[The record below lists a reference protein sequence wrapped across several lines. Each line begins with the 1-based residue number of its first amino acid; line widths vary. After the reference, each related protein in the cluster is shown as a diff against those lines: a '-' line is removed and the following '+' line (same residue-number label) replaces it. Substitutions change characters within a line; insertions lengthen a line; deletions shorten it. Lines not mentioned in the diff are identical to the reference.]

1 MSPCIHHDTNE
12 NGYLRDM
19 DSRAKNILLM
29 HFVILIFGFT
39 GILGK
44 LITIEAIPLVFWRTL
59 IGGGAIYV
67 WLKVR
72 RKVSKKSTADV
83 LKMGGIG
90 LLVAIHWITFFASIK
105 ISNVSVALTML
116 ATSPMFIGFLEPLI
130 FKRKIDWRELTVA
143 GVVLV
148 GVGTIFSFDTTYH
161 EGMILGIISAFFA
174 SLFATLN
181 GVLIK
186 THDASNI
193 SLVELLTASVAIFI
207 LLLFTGEVNWDLLML
222 SNQDWFWI
230 LILAL
235 VATSFAFIAFTSI
248 MTVLTPFTTSVAIN
262 LEPIYSIIL
271 AVIIFG
277 EEEIM
282 GPRFY
287 VGALIIICAVLLNSI
302 LKRKS
307 RINTKQVK

>member
-1 MSPCIHHDTNE
+1 
-12 NGYLRDM
+12 M

-72 RKVSKKSTADV
+72 RKVSKKSTSDI

-143 GVVLV
+143 AVVLV
-148 GVGTIFSFDTTYH
+148 GVGTIFSFNTTYY

-193 SLVELLTASVAIFI
+193 SLVELLTASAAIFI
-207 LLLFTGEVNWDLLML
+207 LLFFTGEVNSELFVL
-222 SNQDWFWI
+222 SSQDWFWI
-230 LILAL
+230 TILAL
-235 VATSFAFIAFTSI
+235 VATSFAFIAFTSV
-248 MTVLTPFTTSVAIN
+248 MKVLTPFTTSVAIN

-277 EEEIM
+277 DEEIM
-282 GPRFY
+282 GTRFY
-287 VGALIIICAVLLNSI
+287 IGASIIIGAVFLNSL

-307 RINTKQVK
+307 RKNNSVTKSTVHAQ

>member
-1 MSPCIHHDTNE
+1 MMQM
-12 NGYLRDM
+12 NGYLRTM

-67 WLKVR
+67 WLKMR

-83 LKMGGIG
+83 MKMGGIG

-130 FKRKIDWRELTVA
+130 FKRKIDWKELTVA
-143 GVVLV
+143 GVVLI

-174 SLFATLN
+174 SLFATFN

-193 SLVELLTASVAIFI
+193 SLVELLSASAAIFI
-207 LLLFTGEVNWDLLML
+207 LLFFTGEVNGDLFVL
-222 SNQDWFWI
+222 SGQDWFWI
-230 LILAL
+230 TILAL
-235 VATSFAFIAFTSI
+235 VATSFAFIAFTSV
-248 MTVLTPFTTSVAIN
+248 MKVLTPFTTSVAIN

-277 EEEIM
+277 DEEIM
-282 GPRFY
+282 GTRFY
-287 VGALIIICAVLLNSI
+287 IGASIIICAVMLNTI
-302 LKRKS
+302 LKRK
-307 RINTKQVK
+307 I

>member
-1 MSPCIHHDTNE
+1 
-12 NGYLRDM
+12 
-19 DSRAKNILLM
+19 M

-72 RKVSKKSTADV
+72 RKVSKKSTSDI

-143 GVVLV
+143 AVVLV
-148 GVGTIFSFDTTYH
+148 GVGTIFSFNTTYH

-193 SLVELLTASVAIFI
+193 SLIELLTASAAIFI
-207 LLLFTGEVNWDLLML
+207 LLFFTGEVNWELFVL
-222 SNQDWFWI
+222 SSQDWFWI
-230 LILAL
+230 TILAL
-235 VATSFAFIAFTSI
+235 VATSFAFIAFTSV
-248 MTVLTPFTTSVAIN
+248 MKVLTPFTTSVAIN

-271 AVIIFG
+271 AVMIFG

-287 VGALIIICAVLLNSI
+287 IGALIIIGAVLLNTI
-302 LKRKS
+302 LKRK
-307 RINTKQVK
+307 I

>member
-1 MSPCIHHDTNE
+1 
-12 NGYLRDM
+12 M

-72 RKVSKKSTADV
+72 RKVSKKSTSDV
-83 LKMGGIG
+83 LKMSGIG

-143 GVVLV
+143 AVVLV
-148 GVGTIFSFDTTYH
+148 GVGTIFSFNTTYH

-193 SLVELLTASVAIFI
+193 SLVELLTASAAIFI
-207 LLLFTGEVNWDLLML
+207 LLFFTGEVNWELFVL
-222 SNQDWFWI
+222 SSQDWFWI
-230 LILAL
+230 TILAL
-235 VATSFAFIAFTSI
+235 VATSFAFIAFTSV
-248 MTVLTPFTTSVAIN
+248 MKVLTPFTTSVAIN

-271 AVIIFG
+271 AVMIFG
-277 EEEIM
+277 DEEIM
-282 GPRFY
+282 GTRFY
-287 VGALIIICAVLLNSI
+287 IGASIIIGAVFLNSL

-307 RINTKQVK
+307 RKNNLVTKSTVNAQ

>member
-1 MSPCIHHDTNE
+1 
-12 NGYLRDM
+12 
-19 DSRAKNILLM
+19 
-29 HFVILIFGFT
+29 
-39 GILGK
+39 
-44 LITIEAIPLVFWRTL
+44 
-59 IGGGAIYV
+59 
-67 WLKVR
+67 
-72 RKVSKKSTADV
+72 
-83 LKMGGIG
+83 
-90 LLVAIHWITFFASIK
+90 
-105 ISNVSVALTML
+105 
-116 ATSPMFIGFLEPLI
+116 
-130 FKRKIDWRELTVA
+130 
-143 GVVLV
+143 
-148 GVGTIFSFDTTYH
+148 
-161 EGMILGIISAFFA
+161 
-174 SLFATLN
+174 LN

-193 SLVELLTASVAIFI
+193 SLVELLTASVVIFI

-302 LKRKS
+302 LIRKS

>member
-1 MSPCIHHDTNE
+1 
-12 NGYLRDM
+12 M

-67 WLKVR
+67 WLKMR
-72 RKVSKKSTADV
+72 RKVSKKSTSDI

-143 GVVLV
+143 AVVLV
-148 GVGTIFSFDTTYH
+148 GVGTIFSFNTTYH

-193 SLVELLTASVAIFI
+193 SLVELLTASAAIFI
-207 LLLFTGEVNWDLLML
+207 LLFFTGEVNWELFVL
-222 SNQDWFWI
+222 SSQDWFWI
-230 LILAL
+230 TILAL
-235 VATSFAFIAFTSI
+235 VATSFAFIAFTSV
-248 MTVLTPFTTSVAIN
+248 MKVLTPFTTSVAIN

-271 AVIIFG
+271 AVMIFG
-277 EEEIM
+277 DEEIM
-282 GPRFY
+282 GTRFY
-287 VGALIIICAVLLNSI
+287 IGASIIIGAVMLNTI
-302 LKRKS
+302 LKRK
-307 RINTKQVK
+307 I

>member
-1 MSPCIHHDTNE
+1 
-12 NGYLRDM
+12 
-19 DSRAKNILLM
+19 M

-67 WLKVR
+67 WLKLR
-72 RKVSKKSTADV
+72 RNVSKKSTSDA

-193 SLVELLTASVAIFI
+193 SLVELLSASAAIF
-207 LLLFTGEVNWDLLML
+207 LLLFFTGEVDGDLFVL
-222 SNQDWFWI
+222 SGQDWFWI
-230 LILAL
+230 TILAL
-235 VATSFAFIAFTSI
+235 VATSFAFIAFTSV
-248 MTVLTPFTTSVAIN
+248 MKVLTPFTTSVAIN

-277 EEEIM
+277 DEEIM

-287 VGALIIICAVLLNSI
+287 IGASIIIGAVMLNTI
-302 LKRKS
+302 LKRK
-307 RINTKQVK
+307 I

>member
-1 MSPCIHHDTNE
+1 
-12 NGYLRDM
+12 
-19 DSRAKNILLM
+19 M

-44 LITIEAIPLVFWRTL
+44 LISIEAIPLVFWRTL

-72 RKVSKKSTADV
+72 RKVSKKSSADV

-90 LLVAIHWITFFASIK
+90 LLVAVHWITFFASIK
-105 ISNVSVALTML
+105 TSNVSVALTML
-116 ATSPMFIGFLEPLI
+116 ATGPMFIGFLEPLV

-143 GVVLV
+143 AVILI
-148 GVGTIFSFDTTYH
+148 GVGTIFSFDTSYH

-174 SLFATLN
+174 SLFATFN

-193 SLVELLTASVAIFI
+193 SLVELLTASAAIFI
-207 LLLFTGEVNWDLLML
+207 LLVFTGEVNWELFVL
-222 SNQDWFWI
+222 SSQDWFWI
-230 LILAL
+230 TILAL

-248 MTVLTPFTTSVAIN
+248 MKVLTPFTTSVAVN

-282 GPRFY
+282 GGRFY
-287 VGALIIICAVLLNSI
+287 IGASIIIGAVFLNTL

-307 RINTKQVK
+307 RKNNSVTMSTVHTQ

>member
-1 MSPCIHHDTNE
+1 MMQM
-12 NGYLRDM
+12 NGYLRTM

-67 WLKVR
+67 WLKMR
-72 RKVSKKSTADV
+72 RKVSKKSAADV
-83 LKMGGIG
+83 MKMGGIG

-105 ISNVSVALTML
+105 ISNVSVALTMM

-130 FKRKIDWRELTVA
+130 FKRKIDWKELTVA
-143 GVVLV
+143 GVVLI

-174 SLFATLN
+174 SLFATFN

-193 SLVELLTASVAIFI
+193 SLVELLSASAAIFI
-207 LLLFTGEVNWDLLML
+207 LLFFTGEVNGDLFVL
-222 SNQDWFWI
+222 SGQDWFWI
-230 LILAL
+230 TILAL
-235 VATSFAFIAFTSI
+235 VATSFAFIAFTSV
-248 MTVLTPFTTSVAIN
+248 MKVLTPFTTSVAIN

-277 EEEIM
+277 DEEIM
-282 GPRFY
+282 GTRFY
-287 VGALIIICAVLLNSI
+287 IGASIIICAVMLNTI
-302 LKRKS
+302 LKRK
-307 RINTKQVK
+307 I

>member
-1 MSPCIHHDTNE
+1 
-12 NGYLRDM
+12 
-19 DSRAKNILLM
+19 M

-72 RKVSKKSTADV
+72 RKVSKKSTSDV
-83 LKMGGIG
+83 LKMSGIG

-143 GVVLV
+143 GVVLL

-174 SLFATLN
+174 SLFATFN

-193 SLVELLTASVAIFI
+193 SLVELLTASAAIFI
-207 LLLFTGEVNWDLLML
+207 LLLFTGEVNWELFVL
-222 SNQDWFWI
+222 SGQDWFWI
-230 LILAL
+230 TILAL
-235 VATSFAFIAFTSI
+235 VATSFAFIAFTSV
-248 MTVLTPFTTSVAIN
+248 MKVLTPFTTSVAIN

-277 EEEIM
+277 DEEIM
-282 GPRFY
+282 GTRFY
-287 VGALIIICAVLLNSI
+287 IGASIIICAVMLNTI
-302 LKRKS
+302 LKRK
-307 RINTKQVK
+307 I

>member
-1 MSPCIHHDTNE
+1 
-12 NGYLRDM
+12 
-19 DSRAKNILLM
+19 M

-72 RKVSKKSTADV
+72 RKVSKKSTSDV

-143 GVVLV
+143 GVVLL

-174 SLFATLN
+174 SLFATFN

-193 SLVELLTASVAIFI
+193 SLVELLTASAAIFI
-207 LLLFTGEVNWDLLML
+207 LLFFTGEVNWELFVL
-222 SNQDWFWI
+222 SSQDWFWI
-230 LILAL
+230 TILAL
-235 VATSFAFIAFTSI
+235 VATSFAFIAFTSV
-248 MTVLTPFTTSVAIN
+248 MKVLTPFTTSVAIN

-277 EEEIM
+277 DEEIM
-282 GPRFY
+282 GTRFY
-287 VGALIIICAVLLNSI
+287 IGASIIICAVMLNTI
-302 LKRKS
+302 LKRK
-307 RINTKQVK
+307 I

>member
-1 MSPCIHHDTNE
+1 
-12 NGYLRDM
+12 M

-72 RKVSKKSTADV
+72 RKVSKKSTSDV

-143 GVVLV
+143 GVVLL

-161 EGMILGIISAFFA
+161 MGMILGIISAFFA
-174 SLFATLN
+174 SLFATFN

-193 SLVELLTASVAIFI
+193 SLVELLSASAAIF
-207 LLLFTGEVNWDLLML
+207 LLLFFTGEVNGDLFVL
-222 SNQDWFWI
+222 SGQDWFWI
-230 LILAL
+230 TILAL
-235 VATSFAFIAFTSI
+235 VATSFAFIAFTSV
-248 MTVLTPFTTSVAIN
+248 MKVLTPFTTSVAIN

-277 EEEIM
+277 DEEIM

-287 VGALIIICAVLLNSI
+287 IGASIIIGAVMLNTI
-302 LKRKS
+302 LKRK
-307 RINTKQVK
+307 I

>member
-1 MSPCIHHDTNE
+1 
-12 NGYLRDM
+12 
-19 DSRAKNILLM
+19 M

-72 RKVSKKSTADV
+72 REVSKKSASDV

-148 GVGTIFSFDTTYH
+148 GVGTIFSFNTTYH

-193 SLVELLTASVAIFI
+193 SLVELLTASAAIFI
-207 LLLFTGEVNWDLLML
+207 LLFFTGKVNSELFVL
-222 SNQDWFWI
+222 SSQDWFWI
-230 LILAL
+230 TILAL
-235 VATSFAFIAFTSI
+235 VATSFAFIAFTSV
-248 MTVLTPFTTSVAIN
+248 MKVLTPFTTSVAIN

-271 AVIIFG
+271 AVMIFG
-277 EEEIM
+277 DEEIM
-282 GPRFY
+282 GTRFY
-287 VGALIIICAVLLNSI
+287 IGASIIIGAVMLNTI
-302 LKRKS
+302 LKRQ
-307 RINTKQVK
+307 I

>member
-1 MSPCIHHDTNE
+1 
-12 NGYLRDM
+12 
-19 DSRAKNILLM
+19 M

-72 RKVSKKSTADV
+72 RKVSKKSTSDV

-143 GVVLV
+143 GVVLL

-161 EGMILGIISAFFA
+161 MGMILGIISAFFA
-174 SLFATLN
+174 SLFATFN

-193 SLVELLTASVAIFI
+193 SLVELLSASAVIF
-207 LLLFTGEVNWDLLML
+207 LLLFFTGEVNGDLFVL
-222 SNQDWFWI
+222 SGQDWFWI
-230 LILAL
+230 TILAL
-235 VATSFAFIAFTSI
+235 VATSFAFIAFTSV
-248 MTVLTPFTTSVAIN
+248 MKVLTPFTTSVAIN

-277 EEEIM
+277 DEEIM

-287 VGALIIICAVLLNSI
+287 IGASIIIGAVMLNTI
-302 LKRKS
+302 LKRK
-307 RINTKQVK
+307 I

>member
-1 MSPCIHHDTNE
+1 
-12 NGYLRDM
+12 M

-67 WLKVR
+67 WLKLR
-72 RKVSKKSTADV
+72 REISKKTHLDL

-105 ISNVSVALTML
+105 ASNVSVALTML

-143 GVVLV
+143 AVVLL
-148 GVGTIFSFDTTYH
+148 GVGTIFSFNTTYH

-174 SLFATLN
+174 SLFATFN
-181 GVLIK
+181 GVLVK

-193 SLVELLTASVAIFI
+193 SLVELLTASVAIFM

-230 LILAL
+230 IILAL

-307 RINTKQVK
+307 RIKTS

>member
-1 MSPCIHHDTNE
+1 
-12 NGYLRDM
+12 M

-72 RKVSKKSTADV
+72 RKVSKKSTSDV

-143 GVVLV
+143 GVVLL

-174 SLFATLN
+174 SLFATFN

-193 SLVELLTASVAIFI
+193 SLVELLTASAAIFI
-207 LLLFTGEVNWDLLML
+207 LLFFTGEVNWELFVL
-222 SNQDWFWI
+222 SSQDWFWI
-230 LILAL
+230 TILAL
-235 VATSFAFIAFTSI
+235 VATSFAFIAFTSV
-248 MTVLTPFTTSVAIN
+248 MKVLTPFTTSVAIN

-277 EEEIM
+277 DEEIM
-282 GPRFY
+282 GTRFY
-287 VGALIIICAVLLNSI
+287 IGASIIICAVMLNTI
-302 LKRKS
+302 LKRK
-307 RINTKQVK
+307 I

>member
-1 MSPCIHHDTNE
+1 MMQM
-12 NGYLRDM
+12 NGYLRTM

-67 WLKVR
+67 WLKMR
-72 RKVSKKSTADV
+72 RKVSKKSAADV
-83 LKMGGIG
+83 MKMGGIG

-130 FKRKIDWRELTVA
+130 FKRKIDWKELTVA
-143 GVVLV
+143 GVVLI

-174 SLFATLN
+174 SLFATFN

-193 SLVELLTASVAIFI
+193 SLVELLSASAAIFI
-207 LLLFTGEVNWDLLML
+207 LLFFTGEVNGDLFVL
-222 SNQDWFWI
+222 SGQDWFWI
-230 LILAL
+230 TILAL
-235 VATSFAFIAFTSI
+235 VATSFAFIAFTSV
-248 MTVLTPFTTSVAIN
+248 MKVLTPFTTSVAIN

-277 EEEIM
+277 DEEIM

-287 VGALIIICAVLLNSI
+287 IGASIIIGAVMLNTI
-302 LKRKS
+302 LKRK
-307 RINTKQVK
+307 I

>member
-1 MSPCIHHDTNE
+1 
-12 NGYLRDM
+12 M

-67 WLKVR
+67 WLKMR
-72 RKVSKKSTADV
+72 RKVSKKSTSDI

-143 GVVLV
+143 AVVLV
-148 GVGTIFSFDTTYH
+148 GVGTIFSFNTTYH

-193 SLVELLTASVAIFI
+193 SLVELLTASAAIFI
-207 LLLFTGEVNWDLLML
+207 LLFFTGEVNWELFVL
-222 SNQDWFWI
+222 SSQDWFWI
-230 LILAL
+230 TILAL
-235 VATSFAFIAFTSI
+235 VATSFAFIAFTSV
-248 MTVLTPFTTSVAIN
+248 MKVLTPFTTSVAIN

-271 AVIIFG
+271 AVMIFG
-277 EEEIM
+277 DEEIM
-282 GPRFY
+282 GTRFY
-287 VGALIIICAVLLNSI
+287 IGASIIIGAVMLNTI
-302 LKRKS
+302 LKRQ
-307 RINTKQVK
+307 I

>member
-1 MSPCIHHDTNE
+1 
-12 NGYLRDM
+12 M

-67 WLKVR
+67 WLKMR
-72 RKVSKKSTADV
+72 RKVSKKSTSDI

-143 GVVLV
+143 AVVLV
-148 GVGTIFSFDTTYH
+148 GVGTIFSFNTTYH

-193 SLVELLTASVAIFI
+193 SLVELLTASAAIFI
-207 LLLFTGEVNWDLLML
+207 LLFFTGEVNWELFVL
-222 SNQDWFWI
+222 SSQDWFWI
-230 LILAL
+230 TILAL
-235 VATSFAFIAFTSI
+235 VATSFAFIAFTSV
-248 MTVLTPFTTSVAIN
+248 MKVLTPFTTSVAIN

-271 AVIIFG
+271 AVMIFG
-277 EEEIM
+277 DEEIM
-282 GPRFY
+282 GTRFY
-287 VGALIIICAVLLNSI
+287 IGASIIIGAVFLNSL

-307 RINTKQVK
+307 RKNNLVTKSTVNAQ

>member
-1 MSPCIHHDTNE
+1 
-12 NGYLRDM
+12 
-19 DSRAKNILLM
+19 M

-44 LITIEAIPLVFWRTL
+44 LITIEATPLVFWRTL

-72 RKVSKKSTADV
+72 RKVSKKSTSDV

-193 SLVELLTASVAIFI
+193 SLIELLTASAAIFI
-207 LLLFTGEVNWDLLML
+207 LMFFTGEVNSELFVL
-222 SNQDWFWI
+222 SSQDWFWI
-230 LILAL
+230 TILAL

-248 MTVLTPFTTSVAIN
+248 MKVLTPFTTSVAIN

-271 AVIIFG
+271 AVMIFG

-287 VGALIIICAVLLNSI
+287 IGALIIIGAVLLNTI
-302 LKRKS
+302 LKRK
-307 RINTKQVK
+307 I

>member
-1 MSPCIHHDTNE
+1 
-12 NGYLRDM
+12 M

-72 RKVSKKSTADV
+72 RKVSRKSTADL

-174 SLFATLN
+174 SLFATFN

-193 SLVELLTASVAIFI
+193 SLVELLSASAAIFI
-207 LLLFTGEVNWDLLML
+207 LLFFTGEVNGDLFVL
-222 SNQDWFWI
+222 SGQDWFWI
-230 LILAL
+230 TILAL
-235 VATSFAFIAFTSI
+235 VATSFAFIAFTSV
-248 MTVLTPFTTSVAIN
+248 MKVLTPFTTSVAIN

-277 EEEIM
+277 DEEIM
-282 GPRFY
+282 GTRFY
-287 VGALIIICAVLLNSI
+287 IGASIIICAVMLNTI
-302 LKRKS
+302 LKRQ
-307 RINTKQVK
+307 T

>member
-1 MSPCIHHDTNE
+1 
-12 NGYLRDM
+12 M

-67 WLKVR
+67 WLKMR

-83 LKMGGIG
+83 MKMGGIG

-130 FKRKIDWRELTVA
+130 FKRKIDWKELTVA
-143 GVVLV
+143 GVVLI

-174 SLFATLN
+174 SLFATFN

-193 SLVELLTASVAIFI
+193 SLVELLSASAAIFI
-207 LLLFTGEVNWDLLML
+207 LLFFTGEVNGDLFVL
-222 SNQDWFWI
+222 SGQDWFWI
-230 LILAL
+230 TILAL
-235 VATSFAFIAFTSI
+235 VATSFAFIAFTSV
-248 MTVLTPFTTSVAIN
+248 MKVLTPFTTSVAIN

-277 EEEIM
+277 DEEIM
-282 GPRFY
+282 GTRFY
-287 VGALIIICAVLLNSI
+287 IGASIIICAVMLNTI
-302 LKRKS
+302 LKRK
-307 RINTKQVK
+307 I

>member
-1 MSPCIHHDTNE
+1 M
-12 NGYLRDM
+12 NGYLRTM

-67 WLKVR
+67 WLKMR
-72 RKVSKKSTADV
+72 RKVSKKSAADV
-83 LKMGGIG
+83 MKMGGIG

-130 FKRKIDWRELTVA
+130 FKRKIDWKELTVA
-143 GVVLV
+143 GVVLI

-174 SLFATLN
+174 SLFATFN

-193 SLVELLTASVAIFI
+193 SLVELLSASAAIFI
-207 LLLFTGEVNWDLLML
+207 LLFFTGEVNGDLFVL
-222 SNQDWFWI
+222 SGQDWFWI
-230 LILAL
+230 TILAL
-235 VATSFAFIAFTSI
+235 VATSFAFIAFTSV
-248 MTVLTPFTTSVAIN
+248 MKVLTPFTTSVAIN

-277 EEEIM
+277 DEEIM
-282 GPRFY
+282 GTRFY
-287 VGALIIICAVLLNSI
+287 IGASIIICAVMLNTI
-302 LKRKS
+302 LKRK
-307 RINTKQVK
+307 I

>member
-1 MSPCIHHDTNE
+1 M
-12 NGYLRDM
+12 NGYLRTM

-67 WLKVR
+67 WLKMR
-72 RKVSKKSTADV
+72 RKVSKKSASDV

-143 GVVLV
+143 AVVLI
-148 GVGTIFSFDTTYH
+148 GVGTIFSFNTTYH

-193 SLVELLTASVAIFI
+193 SLVELLSASAAIFI
-207 LLLFTGEVNWDLLML
+207 LLFFTGEVNGDLFVL
-222 SNQDWFWI
+222 SGQDWFWI
-230 LILAL
+230 TILAL
-235 VATSFAFIAFTSI
+235 VATSFAFIAFTSV
-248 MTVLTPFTTSVAIN
+248 MKVLTPFTTSVAIN

-277 EEEIM
+277 DEEIM
-282 GPRFY
+282 GTRFY
-287 VGALIIICAVLLNSI
+287 IGASIIICAVMLNTI
-302 LKRKS
+302 LKRQ
-307 RINTKQVK
+307 I

>member
-1 MSPCIHHDTNE
+1 
-12 NGYLRDM
+12 M
-19 DSRAKNILLM
+19 DSRAKNIFLM

-67 WLKVR
+67 WLKMR
-72 RKVSKKSTADV
+72 RKISKKSTSDV

-143 GVVLV
+143 AVVLV
-148 GVGTIFSFDTTYH
+148 GVGTIFSFNTTYH

-193 SLVELLTASVAIFI
+193 SLVELLTASAAIFI
-207 LLLFTGEVNWDLLML
+207 LLFFTGEVNWELFVL
-222 SNQDWFWI
+222 SSQDWFWI
-230 LILAL
+230 TILAL
-235 VATSFAFIAFTSI
+235 VATSFAFIAFTSV
-248 MTVLTPFTTSVAIN
+248 MKVLTPFTTSVAIN

-277 EEEIM
+277 DEEIM
-282 GPRFY
+282 GTRFY
-287 VGALIIICAVLLNSI
+287 IGASIIIGAVFLNSL

-307 RINTKQVK
+307 RKNNSVTKSTVHAQ

>member
-1 MSPCIHHDTNE
+1 
-12 NGYLRDM
+12 M

-72 RKVSKKSTADV
+72 RKVSRKSTSDI

-143 GVVLV
+143 AVVLV
-148 GVGTIFSFDTTYH
+148 GVGTIFSFNTTYH

-193 SLVELLTASVAIFI
+193 SLVELLTASAAIFI
-207 LLLFTGEVNWDLLML
+207 LLFFTGEVNSELFVL
-222 SNQDWFWI
+222 SSQDWFWI
-230 LILAL
+230 TILAL

-248 MTVLTPFTTSVAIN
+248 MKVLTPFTTSVAIN

-277 EEEIM
+277 DEEIM
-282 GPRFY
+282 GNRFY
-287 VGALIIICAVLLNSI
+287 IGASIIIGAVFLNSL

-307 RINTKQVK
+307 RKNNSVTKSTVHAQ

>member
-12 NGYLRDM
+12 NGYLRNM

-72 RKVSKKSTADV
+72 RKVSKKSTSDV

-143 GVVLV
+143 AVVLV
-148 GVGTIFSFDTTYH
+148 GVGTIFSFNTTYH

-193 SLVELLTASVAIFI
+193 SLVELLTASAAIFI
-207 LLLFTGEVNWDLLML
+207 LLFFTGEVNWELFVL
-222 SNQDWFWI
+222 SSQDWFWI
-230 LILAL
+230 TILAL

-248 MTVLTPFTTSVAIN
+248 MKVLTPFTTSVAIN

-271 AVIIFG
+271 AVMIFG
-277 EEEIM
+277 DEEIM
-282 GPRFY
+282 GTRFY
-287 VGALIIICAVLLNSI
+287 IGASIIIGAVMLNTI
-302 LKRKS
+302 LKRQ
-307 RINTKQVK
+307 T

>member
-1 MSPCIHHDTNE
+1 
-12 NGYLRDM
+12 M
-19 DSRAKNILLM
+19 DSRAKNIFLM

-72 RKVSKKSTADV
+72 RKVSKKSTSDI

-143 GVVLV
+143 AVVLV
-148 GVGTIFSFDTTYH
+148 GVGTIFSFNTTYH

-193 SLVELLTASVAIFI
+193 SLVELLTASAAIFI
-207 LLLFTGEVNWDLLML
+207 LLFFTGEVNWELFVL
-222 SNQDWFWI
+222 SSQDWFWI
-230 LILAL
+230 TILAL
-235 VATSFAFIAFTSI
+235 VATSFAFIAFTSV
-248 MTVLTPFTTSVAIN
+248 MKVLTPFTTSVAIN

-277 EEEIM
+277 DEEIM
-282 GPRFY
+282 GTRFY
-287 VGALIIICAVLLNSI
+287 IGASIIIGAVFLNSL

-307 RINTKQVK
+307 RKNNSVTKSTVHAQ

>member
-1 MSPCIHHDTNE
+1 MMQM
-12 NGYLRDM
+12 NGYLRTM

-67 WLKVR
+67 WLKMR
-72 RKVSKKSTADV
+72 RKVSKKSAADV

-143 GVVLV
+143 AVVLI
-148 GVGTIFSFDTTYH
+148 GVGTIFSFNTT
-161 EGMILGIISAFFA
+161 
-174 SLFATLN
+174 
-181 GVLIK
+181 
-186 THDASNI
+186 
-193 SLVELLTASVAIFI
+193 FI
-207 LLLFTGEVNWDLLML
+207 
-222 SNQDWFWI
+222 
-230 LILAL
+230 
-235 VATSFAFIAFTSI
+235 
-248 MTVLTPFTTSVAIN
+248 
-262 LEPIYSIIL
+262 
-271 AVIIFG
+271 
-277 EEEIM
+277 
-282 GPRFY
+282 
-287 VGALIIICAVLLNSI
+287 
-302 LKRKS
+302 
-307 RINTKQVK
+307 

>member
-1 MSPCIHHDTNE
+1 
-12 NGYLRDM
+12 M

-72 RKVSKKSTADV
+72 RKVSKKSTSDV
-83 LKMGGIG
+83 LKMSGIG

-143 GVVLV
+143 GVVLL

-193 SLVELLTASVAIFI
+193 SLVELLTASAAIFI
-207 LLLFTGEVNWDLLML
+207 LLFFTGEVNWELFVL
-222 SNQDWFWI
+222 SSQDWFWI
-230 LILAL
+230 TILAL
-235 VATSFAFIAFTSI
+235 VATSFAFIAFTSV
-248 MTVLTPFTTSVAIN
+248 MKVLTPFTTSVAIN

-277 EEEIM
+277 DEEIM
-282 GPRFY
+282 GTRFY
-287 VGALIIICAVLLNSI
+287 IGASIIICAVMLNTI
-302 LKRKS
+302 LKRK
-307 RINTKQVK
+307 I

>member
-1 MSPCIHHDTNE
+1 
-12 NGYLRDM
+12 
-19 DSRAKNILLM
+19 M

-72 RKVSKKSTADV
+72 RKVSKKSTSDV

-143 GVVLV
+143 AVVLV
-148 GVGTIFSFDTTYH
+148 GVGTIFSFNTTYH

-193 SLVELLTASVAIFI
+193 SLVELLTASAAIFI
-207 LLLFTGEVNWDLLML
+207 LLFFTGEVNWELFVL
-222 SNQDWFWI
+222 SSQDWFWI
-230 LILAL
+230 TILAL
-235 VATSFAFIAFTSI
+235 VATSFAFIAFTSV
-248 MTVLTPFTTSVAIN
+248 MKVLTPFTTSVAIN

-271 AVIIFG
+271 AVMIFG

-287 VGALIIICAVLLNSI
+287 IGALIIIGAVLLNTI
-302 LKRKS
+302 LKRK
-307 RINTKQVK
+307 I

>member
-1 MSPCIHHDTNE
+1 
-12 NGYLRDM
+12 M

-44 LITIEAIPLVFWRTL
+44 LITIEATPLVFWRTL

-72 RKVSKKSTADV
+72 RKVSKKSTSDV

-143 GVVLV
+143 GVVLL

-161 EGMILGIISAFFA
+161 MGMILGIISAFFA
-174 SLFATLN
+174 SLFATFN

-193 SLVELLTASVAIFI
+193 SLVELLSASAAIF
-207 LLLFTGEVNWDLLML
+207 LLLFFTGEVNGDLFVL
-222 SNQDWFWI
+222 SGQDWFWI
-230 LILAL
+230 TILAL
-235 VATSFAFIAFTSI
+235 VATSFAFIAFTSV
-248 MTVLTPFTTSVAIN
+248 MKVLTPFTTSVAIN

-277 EEEIM
+277 DEEIM

-287 VGALIIICAVLLNSI
+287 IGASIIIGAVMLNTI
-302 LKRKS
+302 LKRK
-307 RINTKQVK
+307 I

>member
-1 MSPCIHHDTNE
+1 
-12 NGYLRDM
+12 M

-67 WLKVR
+67 WLKMR
-72 RKVSKKSTADV
+72 RKISKKSTSDV

-143 GVVLV
+143 AVVLV

-186 THDASNI
+186 TNDASNI

-302 LKRKS
+302 LIRKS

>member
-1 MSPCIHHDTNE
+1 
-12 NGYLRDM
+12 
-19 DSRAKNILLM
+19 M

-72 RKVSKKSTADV
+72 RKVSKKSTSDV

-143 GVVLV
+143 GVVLL

-161 EGMILGIISAFFA
+161 MGMILGIISAFFA
-174 SLFATLN
+174 SLFATFN

-193 SLVELLTASVAIFI
+193 SLVELLSASAAIF
-207 LLLFTGEVNWDLLML
+207 LLLFFTGEVNGDLFVL
-222 SNQDWFWI
+222 SGQDWFWI
-230 LILAL
+230 TILAL
-235 VATSFAFIAFTSI
+235 VATSFAFIAFTSV
-248 MTVLTPFTTSVAIN
+248 MKVLTPFTTSVAIN

-277 EEEIM
+277 DDEIM

-287 VGALIIICAVLLNSI
+287 IGASIIIGAVMLNTI
-302 LKRKS
+302 LKRK
-307 RINTKQVK
+307 I

>member
-1 MSPCIHHDTNE
+1 
-12 NGYLRDM
+12 M

-72 RKVSKKSTADV
+72 RKVSRKSTADL

-161 EGMILGIISAFFA
+161 QGMILGIISAFFA
-174 SLFATLN
+174 SLFATFN

-193 SLVELLTASVAIFI
+193 SLVELLSASAAIFI
-207 LLLFTGEVNWDLLML
+207 LLFFTGEVNGDLFVL
-222 SNQDWFWI
+222 SGQDWFWI
-230 LILAL
+230 TILAL
-235 VATSFAFIAFTSI
+235 VATSFAFIAFTSV
-248 MTVLTPFTTSVAIN
+248 MKVLTPFTTSVAIN

-277 EEEIM
+277 DEEIM
-282 GPRFY
+282 GTRFY
-287 VGALIIICAVLLNSI
+287 IGASIIICAVMLNTI
-302 LKRKS
+302 LKRQ
-307 RINTKQVK
+307 T

>member
-1 MSPCIHHDTNE
+1 MN
-12 NGYLRDM
+12 
-19 DSRAKNILLM
+19 SRAKNILLM

-72 RKVSKKSTADV
+72 RKVSKKSSADV
-83 LKMGGIG
+83 LKMSGIG

-174 SLFATLN
+174 SLFATFN

-193 SLVELLTASVAIFI
+193 SLVELLTASAAIFI
-207 LLLFTGEVNWDLLML
+207 LLIFTGEVNWDLFVL
-222 SNQDWFWI
+222 SSQDWFWI
-230 LILAL
+230 TILAL

-248 MTVLTPFTTSVAIN
+248 MKVLTPFTTSVAIN

-287 VGALIIICAVLLNSI
+287 IGASIIIGAVLLNTI
-302 LKRKS
+302 LKRK
-307 RINTKQVK
+307 I

>member
-1 MSPCIHHDTNE
+1 
-12 NGYLRDM
+12 M

-67 WLKVR
+67 WLKMR
-72 RKVSKKSTADV
+72 RKVSKKSTSDI

-143 GVVLV
+143 AVVLV
-148 GVGTIFSFDTTYH
+148 GVGTIFSFNTTYH

-193 SLVELLTASVAIFI
+193 SLVELLTASAAIFI
-207 LLLFTGEVNWDLLML
+207 LLFFTGEVNWELFVL
-222 SNQDWFWI
+222 SSQDWFWI
-230 LILAL
+230 TILAL
-235 VATSFAFIAFTSI
+235 VATSFAFIAFTSV
-248 MTVLTPFTTSVAIN
+248 MKVLTPFTTSVAIN

-277 EEEIM
+277 DEEIM
-282 GPRFY
+282 GTRFY
-287 VGALIIICAVLLNSI
+287 IGASIIIGAVFLNSL

-307 RINTKQVK
+307 RKNNLVTKSTVNAQ

>member
-1 MSPCIHHDTNE
+1 
-12 NGYLRDM
+12 M

-72 RKVSKKSTADV
+72 RKVSKKSTSDV

-143 GVVLV
+143 AVVLV

-193 SLVELLTASVAIFI
+193 SLVELLTASAAIFI
-207 LLLFTGEVNWDLLML
+207 LLFFTGEVNWELFVL
-222 SNQDWFWI
+222 SSQDWFWI
-230 LILAL
+230 TILAL
-235 VATSFAFIAFTSI
+235 VATSFAFIAFTSV
-248 MTVLTPFTTSVAIN
+248 MKVLTPFTTSVAIN

-277 EEEIM
+277 DEEIM
-282 GPRFY
+282 GTRFY
-287 VGALIIICAVLLNSI
+287 IGASIIIGAVMLNTI
-302 LKRKS
+302 LKRK
-307 RINTKQVK
+307 I